1 MGDVFYARQLKRGA
15 GDLDAVRQLAAFA
28 EDHAI
33 DYTLD
38 APMAEY
44 ASFRIGGP
52 ADILLEPADR
62 DGLAQILRFC
72 GERAVPYEVI
82 GKGSDILVSDEGIR
96 GAVIHMG
103 SRFAR
108 LHMTGDVVYSD
119 AGVSL
124 ASLCNYAKEN
134 GFTGLEFAYGI
145 PGSVGGGVYMNAGA
159 YGGEIGDVLIETE
172 HLNADGGFGGLKG
185 PELAMSYRRSP
196 YTDGDRIVT
205 GAYFRLRRGDPAE
218 IEARMAELIQR
229 RFEKQPM
236 DLPSAGST
244 FKRPEGAFAAELID
258 RCGLKGF
265 RIGGAEVSEKHAGFV
280 INRGGAT
287 CREVLALIEHVK
299 KTVLEQTGFRLEPEV
314 KFLGI

>member
-1 MGDVFYARQLKRGA
+1 MPASHVMDVESLARELNAAIA
-15 GDLDAVRQLAAFA
+15 GEVRAN
-28 EDHAI
+28 E
-33 DYTLD
+33 
-38 APMAEY
+38 PMSAHTT
-44 ASFRIGGP
+44 FGLGGP
-52 ADILLEPADR
+52 ADLFVTAVSRSDLQAVLEFCRDR
-62 DGLAQILRFC
+62 KVPVLPVGDGSNL
-72 GERAVPYEVI
+72 
-82 GKGSDILVSDEGIR
+82 LVSDTGVR
-96 GAVIHMG
+96 GALVKLG
-103 SRFAR
+103 GKFDQLSLRGEEF
-108 LHMTGDVVYSD
+108 T
-119 AGVSL
+119 AGAGAGISQAIAAA
-124 ASLCNYAKEN
+124 ASGGL
-134 GFTGLEFAYGI
+134 GGLEVLYGV

-280 INRGGAT
+280 VNRGGAT